1 MLKTTAFPGQGRHGW
16 GLECLW
22 GPDPPAARGAGPADW
37 TRLVLELLL
46 TEILWI
52 LLLLVTGQLAAL
64 LSSGGPS
71 APLQASAVPI
81 VPVTSKRTSCSQ
93 AQERDAS
100 GIHCPPVLALGGA
113 SGEWPEGCVLLAGV
127 LRGGWS

>member
-1 MLKTTAFPGQGRHGW
+1 MDGVWSVCGDQT
-16 GLECLW
+16 
-22 GPDPPAARGAGPADW
+22 
-37 TRLVLELLL
+37 LLL
-46 TEILWI
+46 PVG
-52 LLLLVTGQLAAL
+52 LVQQTGHGSFWNFCSLRSFGFCWFWSRA
-64 LSSGGPS
+64 SSQRSSAQGPS

-113 SGEWPEGCVLLAGV
+113 SGEWPEGCVLLPGV